1 MKNIHFLLLTLMLTI
16 TVSSQAGTTKK
27 AREAKQAELDAT
39 CEMVRQEK
47 IDHARAEYIEE
58 CVETKQRAD
67 RTSCEHFY
75 ADYGNASAN
84 RAPIFYDITECI
96 EAHDFRKSYRN
107 SGK

>member
-1 MKNIHFLLLTLMLTI
+1 MKNILFLLLTLMLTI
-16 TVSSQAGTTKK
+16 TVSSQAGTTKV
-27 AREAKQAELDAT
+27 REAKQAELDAT

-47 IDHARAEYIEE
+47 IGHARAEYIEE

-67 RTSCEHFY
+67 RASCERFY

-84 RAPIFYDITECI
+84 RAPLFYDIPECI
-96 EAHDFRKSYRN
+96 EAHDFRRSYRN

>member
-16 TVSSQAGTTKK
+16 TVSSQAGGTRK
-27 AREAKQAELDAT
+27 AREATQAELDAT
-39 CEMVRQEK
+39 CEVTRQEK
-47 IDHARAEYIEE
+47 IGHARAEYIEE

-67 RTSCEHFY
+67 RASCERFY

-84 RAPIFYDITECI
+84 RAPLFYDIPECI
-96 EAHDFRKSYRN
+96 EAHDFRRSYRN